1 MRAKLKVQEQT
12 CEAILKK
19 NLGYVDN
26 ELKNLKGVDYR
37 MFDEADKWLKN
48 AKGKLDNFHAN
59 NDNAKYIAFDMLEN
73 AKTSG
78 NQELGGEDNLLDE
91 VDQSGKQMDIIT
103 HGEKIADILG
113 KVKTINPNLLASQ
126 LNKLSLRFEES
137 TIDALNNV
145 AKCTAIEGV
154 EVSQEELEAL
164 REASA
169 FHGLDQDD
177 QEDLF
182 SHK

>member
-1 MRAKLKVQEQT
+1 
-12 CEAILKK
+12 
-19 NLGYVDN
+19 
-26 ELKNLKGVDYR
+26 
-37 MFDEADKWLKN
+37 
-48 AKGKLDNFHAN
+48 
-59 NDNAKYIAFDMLEN
+59 
-73 AKTSG
+73 
-78 NQELGGEDNLLDE
+78 
-91 VDQSGKQMDIIT
+91 MDIIT

-126 LNKLSLRFEES
+126 LNKLSLSFEEG
-137 TIDALNNV
+137 TIGALNNV

-169 FHGLDQDD
+169 FHGLGQDD
-177 QEDLF
+177 EDNF